1 MRVGSFTL
9 KNPTTALNDLSRKF
23 TRAIES
29 TDKLVEK
36 KVKLAT
42 QMVYQ
47 IAHQKRPYITNM
59 QAKAEGRR
67 MIGKGKFHRVSDPNA
82 EAGVPVALINGGAL
96 QASIKT
102 EFKKNGSKYQGRVYV
117 ADPGAAYAGYLEY
130 GTPNMQARPF
140 MRPAINLTQDAIK
153 AMLKK

>member
-1 MRVGSFTL
+1 MRAGSFTL
-9 KNPTTALNDLSRKF
+9 KNPTTALNDLSRNF
-23 TRAIES
+23 TKSLEATNKLIEG
-29 TDKLVEK
+29 

-67 MIGKGKFHRVSDPNA
+67 MIGKGKYHRVSDPNA
-82 EAGVPVALINGGAL
+82 SAGVPVALINGGAL

-102 EFKKNGSKYQGRVYV
+102 DFKQAGSKFQGRVYID
-117 ADPGAAYAGYLEY
+117 DPGAAYAGYLEY

-153 AMLKK
+153 QMLKK